1 MSNKY
6 LKTPPITG
14 TRVPHYKNTENCSTE
29 ALISPP
35 SVTLLMSQHL
45 GAPADPCVSKG
56 DTVYVGTVVGTANGF
71 VSADIHSSV
80 SGKVKDVVKY
90 MMAGGQQ
97 TMAVIVESDGEF
109 TPDPSICKP
118 VVNTKEDLINAV
130 AKSGIVG
137 LGGAGFPTHVK
148 LSPPK
153 TAEIDTLIINAAECE
168 PYITSDYRG
177 MIENPESVINGIS
190 LVKRLLDIPRAVIGI
205 ENNKMQAVELL
216 KPLAQKENIEIKVLG
231 STYPQG
237 AEKVLIANITGR
249 AVPAGKL
256 PADAGVIVLNVG
268 TVASIYDYLQT
279 GMPLVKKRITLDGD
293 VVSHPCNIWV
303 PVGTSVRFL
312 IEQCCG
318 LTGEAKK
325 ILMGGPMMG
334 VALYTDDYPVQKNS
348 NAVLAFGKVSLTQN
362 NPCIHCGRC
371 IEACT
376 MKLSP
381 AEIQML
387 YEQKDLEAA
396 QALSV
401 MSCIE
406 CGCCTYVCPAKRPI
420 TQIMRLT
427 KLEIRKAG
435 TKK

>member
-1 MSNKY
+1 MPNKY
-6 LKTPPITG
+6 IKTPPVTG
-14 TRVPHYKNTENCSTE
+14 TRIPHYKNTENCSTE
-29 ALISPP
+29 ALLNPP
-35 SVTLLMSQHL
+35 TVTLLMSQHL
-45 GAPADPCVSKG
+45 GAAATPCVKKG
-56 DTVYVGTVVGTANGF
+56 DSVYVGTVVGTANGF

-90 MMAGGQQ
+90 MLAGGQQ
-97 TMAVIVESDGEF
+97 SQAVIVESDGEF
-109 TPDPSICKP
+109 TPDPAIEKP
-118 VVNTKEDLINAV
+118 VIETKEDLVNAI

-148 LSPPK
+148 LAPP
-153 TAEIDTLIINAAECE
+153 ANSEIDTLIINAAECE

-177 MIENPESVINGIS
+177 MMENPESVIGGIA
-190 LVKRLLDIPRAVIGI
+190 LVKRLLNIPRAVIGI
-205 ENNKMQAVELL
+205 ENNKMPAVDLL
-216 KPLAQKENIEIKVLG
+216 KPLAEKENIEIKVLG

-237 AEKVLIANITGR
+237 AEKVLIANVTGR

-268 TVASIYDYLQT
+268 TVASIYDYTQD

-293 VVSHPCNIWV
+293 IVARPCNVMV
-303 PVGTSVRFL
+303 PVGTSVQFL
-312 IEQCCG
+312 IEQCGG
-318 LTGEAKK
+318 LTGEPKK

-334 VALYTDDYPVQKNS
+334 TALYSDEYPVQKNS
-348 NAVLAFGKVSLTQN
+348 NAVLAFGDAYLTEN

-371 IEACT
+371 IQACT

-387 YEQKDLEAA
+387 YEQKDLEGASK
-396 QALSV
+396 LSV

>member
-6 LKTPPITG
+6 LKTPPVIG
-14 TRVPHYKNTENCSTE
+14 TRIPHYKNTENCSTE
-29 ALISPP
+29 AILSPP
-35 SVTLLMSQHL
+35 IVTLLMSQHL
-45 GAPADPCVSKG
+45 GAPANPCVYKG
-56 DTVYVGTVVGTANGF
+56 DAVFVGSVVGTANGF

-90 MMAGGQQ
+90 ILPGGQQ
-97 TMAVIVESDGEF
+97 TTAVIIENDGEF
-109 TPDPSICKP
+109 TPDPSIRKP
-118 VVNTKEDLINAV
+118 VIETKEDLVNAV

-148 LSPPK
+148 LSPPT

-168 PYITSDYRG
+168 PYITSDFRG
-177 MIENPESVINGIS
+177 MMENPESVIKGIA
-190 LVKRLLDIPRAVIGI
+190 LVKRLLNIPRAVIGI
-205 ENNKMQAVELL
+205 ENNKMPAVELL
-216 KPLAQKENIEIKVLG
+216 KPLAENENIEIKVLG

-256 PADAGVIVLNVG
+256 PADAGVIVLNVC
-268 TVASIYDYLQT
+268 TIASIYDYAET

-293 VVSHPCNIWV
+293 IVAHPCNIWV

-312 IEQCCG
+312 IDHCGG
-318 LTGEAKK
+318 LTGEVRK

-334 VALYTDDYPVQKNS
+334 IALYSEEYPVQKNT
-348 NAVLAFGKVSLTQN
+348 NAVLAFGNATLTEN

-371 IEACT
+371 IETCT

-381 AEIQML
+381 AEIQIL
-387 YEQKDLEAA
+387 YEQKDLEAS
-396 QALSV
+396 QKLSV